1 MKKIL
6 ILVGIVIS
14 LFAFENKT
22 VSDAKEAGELTAE
35 AVLITNP
42 SSIEKAAKLCE
53 SVVSSSSLMGV
64 KNRNEL
70 MPYAIQSCKD
80 FTKRKMQ

>member
-14 LFAFENKT
+14 LFAYENKT
-22 VSDAKEAGELTAE
+22 ISDAKEAGELTAE

-53 SVVSSSSLMGV
+53 SVVSSSLMGV